1 MRTRIT
7 IIVGTVALLTA
18 VVIATQIGGGQPA
31 RDVVGGA
38 PGVFSDPPFSVRLDG
53 PLWRARTL
61 QDNDGAQDFA
71 LVGRDLPL
79 EVRATGASDARV
91 AEVELRVDGRS
102 TRVVVP
108 RCPGGRCPVST
119 SFTFVPPLRMLGP
132 SEHRVQIVVR
142 DPAGVA
148 GSSRHGEHVTTFGFD
163 VRSVRSVPPISEART
178 VAKLPTRTAGLASRL
193 RGDAVRVLTSARRGG
208 GIAAALGSSRVS
220 VVRAGRLEA
229 RGRPLGVTL
238 LVKVTPPVYN
248 VRATVPAY
256 VPVVA
261 SGTVRY
267 NTQQVQMHVEV
278 LRDALVDVDLSSRRV
293 ITFEPGPHSR
303 TSGWSPSKAPTPAGA
318 NDED

>member
-1 MRTRIT
+1 M
-7 IIVGTVALLTA
+7 IIIGTVALVA
-18 VVIATQIGGGQPA
+18 VVVIAAQVDGGRPTQ
-31 RDVVGGA
+31 DVVSGA
-38 PGVFSDPPFSVRLDG
+38 PGVLRDPPFSVRLDG

-61 QDNDGAQDFA
+61 EDNDGAQDFA
-71 LVGRDLPL
+71 LVARDLPL
-79 EVRATGASDARV
+79 EVRAMGASDARI
-91 AEVELRVDGRS
+91 AELELRVDGRS
-102 TRVVVP
+102 RRVVVP
-108 RCPGGRCPVST
+108 PCPGGRCPVST

-132 SEHRVQIVVR
+132 GDHRVEILVR

-148 GSSRHGEHVTTFGFD
+148 GSTGPGEHVTTFGFD
-163 VRSVRSVPPISEART
+163 VRSVRSVPPTGEART
-178 VAKLPTRTAGLASRL
+178 VAKLPTRTAGLTGRL

-261 SGTVRY
+261 SGTVGY
-267 NTQQVQMHVEV
+267 NRQRVQMHVEV

-318 NDED
+318 KDED